1 MLGLRCGLI
10 VAFILAC
17 TPSTVSTRPLRV
29 IVQGPSSAAATAAV
43 RAAGGEVIADLHIID
58 AVVANVPASA
68 LERLRGQGLKVSPD
82 AAVTSSAANHKE
94 PLQNEI
100 VAEDSNPPVA
110 EMYPSRVT
118 GASLLHQQNITGSGV
133 TIAIIDSG
141 MPPADKPNETWT
153 RITSNTLAY
162 GSYPAWYMV
171 YKDLVTPTA
180 ITNSSDPYGHGTH
193 VLGTIADGRAL
204 PDLSSAKIGIAPGA
218 SLVVVR
224 ALDADG
230 QAPYSRVIAGIQWII
245 DNNASLRVK
254 VLNLSLQSSIKG
266 PYWYDMLNQ
275 AVMAAWQAGITVV
288 VAAGNEGPNP
298 LTITAPANVPY
309 VITVGALKPGTYTE
323 SHIDEL
329 GRYSSAGPTESKFI
343 KPDVVIAGSRVIA
356 PLPVNSALISHAGM
370 YKEKAKLEWPKFKS
384 AVDLN
389 YYYLSGT
396 SMAAA
401 EVSGV
406 VALLLQDEPTLT
418 NNQIKHRLTATAQ
431 VATAGPG
438 AAAYSVWQQ
447 GAGKVIPLA
456 AINGTTTAAA
466 NAGMNIALDRDPL
479 NGTHYMGQTEYDGAT
494 NTFSYPEPSV
504 ALAGYSTWAGGYS
517 TWAGGYSTWAGG
529 YSTWAGGYSTWA
541 GSYSTWAGSYST
553 WAGGYSTWAGNA
565 AAWSAGYST
574 WAGSLVCEDCVYLP
588 LMTK

>member
-1 MLGLRCGLI
+1 MERATAGHVRALVLRCGLI

-17 TPSTVSTRPLRV
+17 TPLTTATRQVRV
-29 IVQGPSSAAATAAV
+29 IVQGTSSAAGAAAV
-43 RAAGGEVIADLHIID
+43 RAAGGEVIDDLHIIN
-58 AVVANVPASA
+58 AVVANVPAGA
-68 LERLRGQGLKVSPD
+68 VGRLRGQGLNVSPD
-82 AAVTSSAANHKE
+82 AEVASSGANPKE
-94 PLQNEI
+94 STPTTT
-100 VAEDSNPPVA
+100 EDTAGNPPA
-110 EMYPSRVT
+110 GEMYPSRVT
-118 GASLLHQQNITGSGV
+118 GANLIHQQNITGSGV
-133 TIAIIDSG
+133 AIAIIDSG
-141 MPPADKPNETWT
+141 MPPADRPNETWT

-162 GSYPAWYMV
+162 GAYPAWYMV

-193 VLGTIADGRAL
+193 VLATIADGRPL
-204 PDLSSAKIGIAPGA
+204 PDGAPAKVGIAPGA

-224 ALDADG
+224 ALDAQG

-254 VLNLSLQSSIKG
+254 VLNLSLQSSIQG

-298 LTITAPANVPY
+298 VTITAPANVPY
-309 VITVGALKPGTYTE
+309 VITVGALKPGTYTGN
-323 SHIDEL
+323 HIDEL
-329 GRYSSAGPTESKFI
+329 ARYSSAGPTESKFI
-343 KPDVVIAGSRVIA
+343 KPDVVIAGSRVIS
-356 PLPVNSALISHAGM
+356 PLPVDSALIPQAGL
-370 YKEKAKLEWPKFKS
+370 YKEKARLEWPRFKS
-384 AVDLN
+384 AVSLN

-406 VALLLQDEPTLT
+406 VALLLQDEPTLS
-418 NNQIKHRLTATAQ
+418 NNQIKYRLTATAQ
-431 VATAGPG
+431 VASAGPG

-456 AINGTTTAAA
+456 AINGTTTAPA
-466 NAGMNIALDRDPL
+466 NSGMDIALDRDPI
-479 NGTHYMGQTEYDGAT
+479 NGTHYMGQTEYDGPT

-504 ALAGYSTWAGGYS
+504 ALSGYSTWAGGYS

-541 GSYSTWAGSYST
+541 GSYSTWAG
-553 WAGGYSTWAGNA
+553 GYSTWAGNA
-565 AAWSAGYST
+565 AAWSASYST
-574 WAGSLVCEDCVYLP
+574 WAGSLICDTCVDIP
-588 LMTK
+588 K